1 MAKLINSFYNG
12 PILVSVNRV
21 NVSDNLIKNVSGK
34 FCSGYLVS
42 CVENTDDTTIIHG
55 AEAFRQRPNHKQV
68 SMVISKANDSRT
80 KSRSLDSVKKSLDL
94 LQEMGYQP
102 K

>member
-1 MAKLINSFYNG
+1 MPKLINSFYNG
-12 PILVSVNRV
+12 NMLVTINRV
-21 NVSDNLIKNVSGK
+21 NVSDSLIKNVNGK
-34 FCSGYLVS
+34 FCIGYLVS
-42 CVENTDDTTIIHG
+42 CVENTESTTIIHG

-68 SMVISKANDSRT
+68 SRVVSKANHSKI
-80 KSRSLDSVKKSLDL
+80 KSTSLDSVKSSLDL